1 MGKGGMGTG
10 NAHEKMRA
18 AAAPR
23 KPKKGAVSSPL
34 NADDIFLPYLFLSR
48 WGCSVSGRP
57 RRRGGEEGKVGRQA
71 DAISLERRLPGFF
84 LLRLPPP
91 RSDLKIS
98 RRESDDGAHRGFS
111 ILPLR
116 LGYVA
121 ATILAG

>member
-1 MGKGGMGTG
+1 MGTG

-57 RRRGGEEGKVGRQA
+57 RRRGGEERGQAGRCDLSRA
-71 DAISLERRLPGFF
+71 EAAWF
-84 LLRLPPP
+84 L
-91 RSDLKIS
+91 
-98 RRESDDGAHRGFS
+98 F
-111 ILPLR
+111 
-116 LGYVA
+116 VA
-121 ATILAG
+121 TSPTPI

>member
-1 MGKGGMGTG
+1 
-10 NAHEKMRA
+10 MRA

-34 NADDIFLPYLFLSR
+34 NADDILLSLFLCSSPSR

-84 LLRLPPP
+84 LFRLPPP

-98 RRESDDGAHRGFS
+98 RRESDDGAHRGFP

-116 LGYVA
+116 LGYVD